1 MSLSQ
6 QVKDFLSVAPA
17 SWIPPRKLIT
27 TKLREPIK
35 GCPQLNVYPLNQ
47 VLEISMDGAPFY
59 QPNTICRL
67 TDSDFQFTMVY
78 VPGRGPIEVY
88 VIKDQSTAYV
98 FEDQVEAFA
107 FLYTIKPY
115 ELTQLDGDPTYEWAQ
130 FRSHLAPVPA

>member
-1 MSLSQ
+1 
-6 QVKDFLSVAPA
+6 
-17 SWIPPRKLIT
+17 
-27 TKLREPIK
+27 
-35 GCPQLNVYPLNQ
+35 
-47 VLEISMDGAPFY
+47 
-59 QPNTICRL
+59 
-67 TDSDFQFTMVY
+67 MVY